1 MTKSQVVGELDM
13 YISQL
18 KPAIEKVQSFFGAY
32 KKTAEFWRRYA
43 HERTH
48 DGQLKDIADTDIKS
62 LEQLQYVAE
71 WLQDHLNNLEKLKKE
86 LGK

>member
-18 KPAIEKVQSFFGAY
+18 KPAIEKVQTFFGAY
-32 KKTAEFWRRYA
+32 KKTAAFWRRYV

-48 DGQLKDIADTDIKS
+48 NQQLKDIADGGLKS
-62 LEQLQYVAE
+62 VEQLKYFAG
-71 WLQDHLNNLEKLKKE
+71 WLQYHLNNLEKLKKE